1 MSAASQPPVSIR
13 AVVFDLDGLMFNTE
27 ELYQQ
32 VGTELLRRRGKRF
45 TPQLLDKM
53 MGRQPHVALQ
63 IMIDSHE
70 LDDSAEDLA
79 AESQDIFSGILDSQL
94 QCMPGLLQLLTSL
107 EKAGL
112 RKAIATSS
120 RRSFTQRVLGQFEL
134 APRFEFILT
143 SEDVQ
148 EGKPHPEIYR
158 TAAAR
163 FGIEPGA
170 MMVLEDSQNGCS
182 AAVAAG
188 AFAVAVPGGHSH
200 MHDFSGAKFIATSLA
215 DPRIAAVL
223 GF

>member
-1 MSAASQPPVSIR
+1 M
-13 AVVFDLDGLMFNTE
+13 
-27 ELYQQ
+27 
-32 VGTELLRRRGKRF
+32 LRRRGKQF

-53 MGRQPHVALQ
+53 MGRQPHMALQ

-94 QCMPGLLQLLTSL
+94 QCMPGLLQLLKSL

-120 RRSFTQRVLGQFEL
+120 RRLFTQRVLGQFEP

-163 FGIEPGA
+163 FGIEPA
-170 MMVLEDSQNGCS
+170 EMMVIEDSQNGCS
-182 AAVAAG
+182 APPLLPGPSPSPCPAATATRTTSAARNSSPRASPTDPAPDAAG
-188 AFAVAVPGGHSH
+188 ICG
-200 MHDFSGAKFIATSLA
+200 D
-215 DPRIAAVL
+215 
-223 GF
+223 